1 MMNSIDGINF
11 LLFGVLELIFQLYES
26 VEINYSFGAGASIF

>member
-1 MMNSIDGINF
+1 MSSIGEIIF

-26 VEINYSFGAGASIF
+26 VEINYSFGASGVF